1 MADIH
6 QIIIGIIVACVLPNI
21 IRNALASI
29 MKNIH
34 HIMIKAIAVG
44 DAIQE

>member
-6 QIIIGIIVACVLPNI
+6 QIIIGIIIECVLPNI
-21 IRNALASI
+21 IHNALASI
-29 MKNIH
+29 VENIH

-44 DAIQE
+44 NAIQE